1 MENTKTTKAASKT
14 PTKGLGID
22 IAKKA
27 AARAKEAEK
36 AAKAKA
42 AEQAAAAKEKAKADE
57 AKVNAAHG
65 VAITKAAEKGIA
77 IASRAFGATGLT
89 ENLDSALSKGVS
101 KNISITS
108 TGLTVKKGST
118 PTEIEITEALA
129 GLCGI
134 NEETAKFRTTVT
146 WAIGDAAILA
156 EAIGGGDRVV
166 TQAIKE
172 RGVSKHTVMQAAAV
186 CRDFLPEDR
195 IGAVSFTHHQ
205 ELRNYRKSI
214 KNKKGYEKL
223 IEELREQ
230 AKADEV
236 MPCSEL
242 RERLQI
248 LAGKKTEEEEDDKPA
263 KDKKASKEEE
273 ADLFFYVNDTGDVKW
288 SHGFNA
294 ALCKEYGETGIV
306 ISATD
311 KTTLTA
317 SGALDFNIKEAKP
330 EVAPVVEAEVV
341 TPKAEPKKEKPK
353 AEPKK
358 AEAKAKKAAQ
368 APD

>member
-1 MENTKTTKAASKT
+1 MKNDKTTKTAAPKKS
-14 PTKGLGID
+14 LASD
-22 IAKKA
+22 IVAKADARKKAVDKA
-27 AARAKEAEK
+27 AAAALKEK
-36 AAKAKA
+36 AA
-42 AEQAAAAKEKAKADE
+42 QAAVKAKADE

-65 VAITKAAEKGIA
+65 VAISRAAEKGIA

-108 TGLTVKKGST
+108 TGLTVKKGSV

-146 WAIGDAAILA
+146 WAIGDAALLA

-195 IGAVSFTHHQ
+195 IAAVSFTHHQ

-248 LAGKKTEEEEDDKPA
+248 LAGKKADEQEDEKPA
-263 KDKKASKEEE
+263 KDKKSKGDEPN
-273 ADLFFYVNDTGDVKW
+273 LFLYISDDGDVKY
-288 SHGFNA
+288 SRGFNA
-294 ALCKEYGETGIV
+294 ELCKRYGVKGI
-306 ISATD
+306 IIDATD
-311 KTTLTA
+311 LTVLNDD
-317 SGALDFNIKEAKP
+317 GNLDYSIKEESNPVK
-330 EVAPVVEAEVV
+330 APVIEAEVV
-341 TPKAEPKKEKPK
+341 KPKAEPKKAEPK

-358 AEAKAKKAAQ
+358 AEAKKAKATQ